1 MNVKERIETLTRLL
15 NQYAYEYYVLDNP
28 SISDYEYDQLYKELS
43 SLELA
48 YPQYALVD
56 SPTKRVADKVLDKF
70 DKITHQVKMM
80 SINDIFDY
88 EEIKKFDLDIKKVID
103 NPTYN
108 CELKIDGLSVSCI
121 YEKGVLKT
129 ASTRGNG
136 TIGEIITENAK
147 TINSIPL
154 KIKDPLDIEVRGEI
168 FMPKKS
174 LQKVNQERKEQ
185 GLEEFQNCRNA
196 ASGTIKSL
204 DSKIVAKRKLD
215 NFMYQLITKE
225 DNVVKQSEVLSFL
238 ENEGFKINKEGKVCK
253 NVDEIIE
260 YISYWKE
267 HKDDLPYPID
277 GVVIK
282 VNQLNA
288 YDKIG
293 YTVKCPKWCIAF
305 KYPAEEAST
314 ILRSITFQVGRTGVI
329 TPVANFDTVFI
340 SGTDVSRATLHNEDF
355 IKLRDI
361 RVGDTVRVR
370 KSGEIIPE
378 VFAVDFSKRKED
390 AEPFKMI
397 EYCPVCGEKLVR
409 REGEADY
416 FCENENCKARKLN
429 SIIHFASKGAMNIE
443 SLGDKLIEN
452 FYDAGLLTDIVDIYT
467 LYTKKDILINM
478 EKLGEK
484 SVDNILSSID
494 ISKSMNLDK
503 VIFGLGIRNVG
514 AKVATLLCEKFPTIE
529 ELQKA
534 TYEEIISINDIGNI
548 IAQSVVDYF
557 KKQENIDRINKLKEL
572 GVNMKY
578 KKKDTINGAFAHKIV
593 VLTGNL
599 HNYTRDEAKDIIE
612 SLGGTT
618 SSSVSKKTDIVLAGE
633 KAGSKLQKAIE
644 LGIKI
649 IDENEFI
656 KLTKKGED

>member
-1 MNVKERIETLTRLL
+1 MNQQERIATLTRLL

-28 SISDYEYDQLYKELS
+28 SISDYEYDQLYKELVE
-43 SLELA
+43 LENQ
-48 YPQYALVD
+48 YPQFALVD

-70 DKITHQVKMM
+70 DKITHKVKMM
-80 SINDIFDY
+80 SINDIFSY
-88 EEIKKFDLDIKKVID
+88 EEIQKFDNDIRKIAEDV
-103 NPTYN
+103 TYN
-108 CELKIDGLSVSCI
+108 CELKIDGLSVSCV

-154 KIKDPLDIEVRGEI
+154 KLKDELDIEVRGEI

-174 LQKVNQERKEQ
+174 FERVNNERSEQ
-185 GLEEFQNCRNA
+185 GLSLFQNCRNA

-204 DSKIVAKRKLD
+204 DPKVVAKRKLD
-215 NFMYQLITKE
+215 NFMYQLISEEKIASQHKVLEFLKE
-225 DNVVKQSEVLSFL
+225 Q
-238 ENEGFKINKEGKVCK
+238 GFKTNPRSKVCK

-260 YISYWKE
+260 FIAYWKE

-282 VNQLNA
+282 VNELKYYEQ
-288 YDKIG
+288 IG
-293 YTVKCPKWCIAF
+293 YTIKSPKWCIAF

-314 ILRSITFQVGRTGVI
+314 VLREITFQVGRTGVI
-329 TPVANFDTVFI
+329 TPVANFDTVYI

-361 RVGDTVRVR
+361 RVGDTIRVR

-378 VFAVDFSKRKED
+378 VFAVDFTKRTEESK
-390 AEPFKMI
+390 PFKMI
-397 EYCPVCGEKLVR
+397 DCCPVCGEKIVR
-409 REGEADY
+409 KIGEADY

-429 SIIHFASKGAMNIE
+429 SIIHFASKAAMNIE
-443 SLGDKLIEN
+443 SLGDRLIET
-452 FYDAGLLTDIVDIYT
+452 FYDNGLLSDISDIYI
-467 LYTKKDILINM
+467 LEDKKDILINM

-484 SVDNILSSID
+484 SVENILSSID

-514 AKVATLLCEKFPTIE
+514 AKVATLLCEKFPSMD
-529 ELQKA
+529 ELMKA
-534 TYEEIISINDIGNI
+534 TYEEIIAINDIGEI

-557 KKQENIDRINKLKEL
+557 KKEENLNRIQKLASY

-578 KKKDTINGAFAHKIV
+578 KKKDTINGVFAHKVV

-599 HNYTRDEAKDIIE
+599 ANFTRDKASEIIE

-618 SSSVSKKTDIVLAGE
+618 SSSVSKKTDLVLAGE
-633 KAGSKLQKAIE
+633 KAGSKLQKALD

-649 IDENEFI
+649 ISEAEFI
-656 KLTKKGED
+656 EMIK